1 MHTQEKVGAAT
12 NNPINA
18 YTRLDYTRV
27 VKNLQALR
35 NVSWQHAIKYR
46 FDPTIGTIHNE
57 YLTILNEILDC
68 VVNEHVV

>member
-1 MHTQEKVGAAT
+1 MLTQNEKGAAT
-12 NNPINA
+12 NNPAN
-18 YTRLDYTRV
+18 THNQPDYTRV

-35 NVSWQHAIKYR
+35 NVSWQHAIKYAW
-46 FDPTIGTIHNE
+46 DPTIGNIHNE